1 MEDNMEVMNEGMET
15 EEARSGLGTGFAM
28 LIGGAIALGA
38 VAGVKAIKNKI
49 VDLKSKKKV
58 YADLDDHQNDNFFE
72 EDTIVEAEEE

>member
-1 MEDNMEVMNEGMET
+1 MEDNMNVEVMNEEMET

-58 YADLDDHQNDNFFE
+58 YAELDQNDDFE
-72 EDTIVEAEEE
+72 EDTIVETEEE